1 MLGLEDSEA
10 NTQVGI
16 IVQSLT
22 GLSKLL
28 PFLSSNQYASIFITI
43 AVRIKPFFE
52 KVSVIMQIHCQPGSF
67 YINKYWFLQL

>member
-1 MLGLEDSEA
+1 MTGLEDSEA

-22 GLSKLL
+22 GLLKLL
-28 PFLSSNQYASIFITI
+28 PFLSNDQYASVFITI

-52 KVSVIMQIHCQPGSF
+52 KVSVIMHIHFQPRSF
-67 YINKYWFLQL
+67 YINE